1 MALDRPQTNGWWG
14 RPLWAEIDL
23 DALAYNVA
31 SLKGQAGPAAMA
43 AVVKAN
49 AYGHGAVGIAQAALE
64 AGAERLAVICVD
76 EGEQLRRAGIRAPIL
91 VMGHSPVS
99 DARRIVD
106 LELTP
111 TVNSLEMARA
121 LAREAEAAGVRQP
134 LHLKVDSGLNRY
146 GLTPAEIVPLAE
158 SLRQIPALD
167 VEGIFTHFASADE
180 GDKRFTLEQYTIFR
194 SVVEKLPW
202 IRMRHVSNTATL
214 LDRPEMSLD
223 LVRPG
228 VGMYGLYPSQYVSRS
243 LNLRPVLSLKS
254 HVARLT
260 SIAPGDSVSYGRTW
274 RANRPS
280 IIALVM
286 CGYGDGLPRVL
297 SNRGSVLVAGR
308 RVPIVGRV
316 CMDMCMADVTDV
328 PDVAEG
334 DEVVIIGRQGEAEIA
349 AQEIGDL
356 CGTISYEILCG
367 ITARVPR
374 LYLRAGRLVGAET
387 LTMPL
392 ARETPVSAG

>member
-194 SVVEKLPW
+194 TVVEKLPW

-243 LNLRPVLSLKS
+243 LNLRPSL
-254 HVARLT
+254 
-260 SIAPGDSVSYGRTW
+260 
-274 RANRPS
+274 
-280 IIALVM
+280 IALVM

-308 RVPIVGRV
+308 RVPMVGRV